1 MEISAG
7 NLNLLFTGYK
17 KVFNEALESAQS
29 QYKDVAMIVPSNT
42 AQELYGWLDNLPG
55 MREWVGGRVIT
66 RLGSQGFAIK
76 NKTWE
81 QTVAIDRDDIAD
93 DRYGLFSPL
102 IRNMAVAGSAHPDE
116 LIFSLLGDG
125 FKTKCYDGRNF
136 FDTAHPVSMNDKKR
150 GTYSNVFGSGKFAP
164 WFLLDCSRPIRPL
177 IFQNRRALTFI
188 QKTNPQSDNVFFE
201 KTFYFG
207 ADARYNVGFG
217 IPQLA
222 FACTDPLT
230 PYNYSVVRAA
240 MMSQRGE
247 NGRPLGIKPT
257 HLVTV
262 PGNEGVALRLLRS
275 ETIEASTNEW
285 ANTAKPIITQ
295 YLLGA
300 SSATDAWENVAD
312 FISPNFSYG
321 TALGTSEDGKP
332 PVGSTA
338 STSTTESNTDASTDA
353 AETPATD
360 GK

>member
-1 MEISAG
+1 MEISSG
-7 NLNLLFTGYK
+7 NLSLLFTGYQ

-29 QYKDVAMIVPSNT
+29 QYKDISMIVPSTT

-55 MREWVGGRVIT
+55 MREWVGDRIIH

-76 NKTWE
+76 NKNWE
-81 QTVAIDRDDIAD
+81 QTIGLDRDDISD
-93 DRYGLFSPL
+93 DRYGLFAPL
-102 IRNMAVAGSAHPDE
+102 VRNMAVAGATHPDQ

-125 FKTKCYDGRNF
+125 FKTKCYDGQNF

-150 GTYSNVFGSGKFAP
+150 GTYSNVFGSGKYAP
-164 WFLLDCSRPIRPL
+164 WFLLDCSRPLRPL
-177 IFQNRRALTFI
+177 IFQNRMPLMFV
-188 QKTNPQSDNVFFE
+188 QKTSPQSDNVFFE
-201 KTFYFG
+201 RTYYYG
-207 ADARYNVGFG
+207 AEARYNVGLG
-217 IPQLA
+217 MPQLA

-240 MMSQRGE
+240 MMSQRGD
-247 NGRPLGIKPT
+247 NGRPLGIRPT

-275 ETIEASTNEW
+275 ETIDASTNEW
-285 ANTAKPIITQ
+285 AGSVKPIITQ

-321 TALGTSEDGKP
+321 TAIGTSEDGKP
-332 PVGSTA
+332 PVPP
-338 STSTTESNTDASTDA
+338 A
-353 AETPATD
+353 AGANAATPANTTATTNTD